1 MSAAALVSLTPKEA
15 AFLVL
20 CLNYDDAETQ
30 LGDNYSNGGIAEA
43 CSLFLAEYPDTKSNK
58 QAGLRRQ
65 AAGGL
70 LASLTTKGLGH
81 LDTEYD
87 QFNLTKAGV
96 HAAFAAK
103 GGAA

>member
-20 CLNYDDAETQ
+20 CLNYDTAEQQ
-30 LGDNYSNGGIAEA
+30 LGDNYSNGGIEEA
-43 CSLFLAEYPDTKSNK
+43 ADLFCEDHPGFSPLVRNT
-58 QAGLRRQ
+58 RRK

-87 QFNLTKAGV
+87 QFNLTEAGV